1 MPIHS
6 LKRRTLCCAMATVAI
21 AASSDTLAGQTAPD
35 LPFAPG
41 ERLVFSLRTSRLG
54 TVGTGTLSVEGPET
68 VRDVE
73 AYVLR
78 FNLKAR
84 VGFISAADRT
94 ASWIDPHRMASLRFQ
109 KHERHP
115 LSKHDENVELYPLD
129 QRWQRSPSDTGVSP
143 TDDPLDELSF
153 IYFVRTLALDVD
165 ATYELHRHF
174 EAGRNP
180 IRVTVVRRDTLTTP
194 AGTFPTVLVELRVR
208 DPRRY
213 RGEGVIAIHLSDDRY
228 RIPVRITSSMP
239 MLGSTILTLTS
250 HSYPA
255 AYAASS
261 AH

>member
-1 MPIHS
+1 MPLTS
-6 LKRRTLCCAMATVAI
+6 RSSRLLKRSASAAAALAI
-21 AASSDTLAGQTAPD
+21 TGAALSAQSVE

-41 ERLVFSLRTSRLG
+41 ERLAYSVRTSRLG
-54 TVGTGTLSVEGPET
+54 NVGTGTMSVEGPET

-78 FNLKAR
+78 FNLRAR